1 MKDLEDNHRALL
13 LLEEISTGD
22 QLTQRDLSDRAG
34 MAVGLVNTYIKG
46 LVAKGYVKMSAIP
59 RKRYKYYLTPKGFI
73 EKSRLTYE
81 LLQNYTRI
89 FREARKDY
97 SSLFHDLNASGIR
110 RVYFAGVDEVAE
122 IAYLS
127 LQEVGME
134 LAGVVDDQKAGERFF
149 NTTVLPFAGLGSM
162 PEGARAVITTYHR
175 KDHIYSM
182 LASSGVDD
190 SRIDSIYPLEARAK
204 INNTVGMAKGPV
216 R

>member
-1 MKDLEDNHRALL
+1 MKDLEDNHRALI

-22 QLTQRDLSDRAG
+22 QLTQRDLSGRAG

-97 SSLFHDLNASGIR
+97 SSLFHDLSASGIR

-127 LQEVGME
+127 LQEAGME

-149 NTTVLPFAGLGSM
+149 DTTVLPFSELGAM
-162 PEGARAVITTYHR
+162 PPGVRAVITTYHR
-175 KDHIYSM
+175 KDHVYNM
-182 LASSGVDD
+182 LAGSGVDD
-190 SRIDSIYPLEARAK
+190 GSIDSIYPLDARAK
-204 INNTVGMAKGPV
+204 SAGSTK